1 MKKCLLMLGVAAAA
15 LSSCSQSEILE
26 VAEGRA
32 IGFSSFVNNNT
43 RAVNEVTK
51 DNLSQYYVFGNYGS
65 DGTSDWSGLAFNNE
79 INTTLYYWQPSMIYR
94 FGAYADGNGG
104 KIASSGDGAKVIFD
118 AATQK
123 LTFTN
128 YTPDDTKDLVAAVT
142 ENETA
147 DTYIGSE
154 DSKVSLN
161 FKHLLSQVKLTFTST
176 AAATYKLTISD
187 VKIEGAVSTCTGE
200 YTTTGVTWNTDGST
214 TKNGYAYDFFGT
226 EGKEI
231 SSGVSQYQSKLVI
244 PQSGTEE
251 LYVYF
256 TATIEGER
264 PSGSTKLT
272 KNFKAA
278 LGHTVADGDSENNKW
293 QPSYC
298 YNYIANVEIGD
309 IVDNPDDLVEIQFE
323 VNGVEEWTP
332 VEAGT
337 VSNEEVTE

>member
-1 MKKCLLMLGVAAAA
+1 MKRSLFMLGVAVAA
-15 LSSCSQSEILE
+15 LSGCSQSEILE

-43 RAVNEVTK
+43 RAVTEVNK

-65 DGTSDWSGLAFNNE
+65 DGASDWSGQAFNNE
-79 INTTLYYWQPSMIYR
+79 LNTTLYYWQPGKIYR

-104 KIASSGDGAKVIFD
+104 KIASSAVNFD
-118 AATQK
+118 AANSK

-142 ENETA
+142 ENQTA
-147 DTYIGSE
+147 NDHSNE
-154 DSKVSLN
+154 KNDPVQLN

-187 VKIEGAVSTCTGE
+187 VRIEDAVSTCTGE

-214 TKNGYAYDFFGT
+214 TKNGYVYDFFGT
-226 EGKEI
+226 EDRVI
-231 SSGVSQYQSKLVI
+231 SSGVSQYQSRLVI
-244 PQSGTEE
+244 PQSGTEQ

-256 TATIEGER
+256 TATIKGEK
-264 PSGSTKLT
+264 PSGSADLT
-272 KNFKAA
+272 KKFKAT
-278 LGHTVADGDSENNKW
+278 LGHTAADGDSDNNKW

-298 YNYIANVEIGD
+298 YNYIANVEIKD
-309 IVDNPDDLVEIQFE
+309 IVDNPDNLVEINFK
-323 VNGVEEWTP
+323 VTGVEEWKP

-337 VSNEEVTE
+337 VTKNEVNE

>member
-1 MKKCLLMLGVAAAA
+1 MKKSLFMLGVAVAA

-43 RAVNEVTK
+43 RAVTEVTK

-65 DGTSDWSGLAFNNE
+65 DGASDWSGQAFNNE
-79 INTTLYYWQPSMIYR
+79 LNTTLYYWQPGMTYR

-104 KIASSGDGAKVIFD
+104 KIESSGEGATVSFD

-128 YTPDDTKDLVAAVT
+128 YTPDDAKDLVAAVT
-142 ENETA
+142 ENQTA
-147 DTYIGSE
+147 NDHSNKKN
-154 DSKVSLN
+154 DPVQLN

-187 VKIEGAVSTCTGE
+187 VRIEGAVSTCTGE

-214 TKNGYAYDFFGT
+214 TKNGYVYDFFGT

-244 PQSGTEE
+244 PQSGTEQ

-256 TATIEGER
+256 TATIKGEK
-264 PSGSTKLT
+264 PSGSIISTKD
-272 KNFKAA
+272 FKATLKHA
-278 LGHTVADGDSENNKW
+278 VADVDVDANAWE
-293 QPSYC
+293 PSYC
-298 YNYIANVEIGD
+298 YNYIANVEIKD
-309 IVDNPDDLVEIQFE
+309 IVDNEDDLVEIKFE
-323 VNGVEEWTP
+323 VTGVEEWKP

-337 VSNEEVTE
+337 VINEVKE

>member
-1 MKKCLLMLGVAAAA
+1 MKRSLFMLGVAVAA

-43 RAVNEVTK
+43 RAVNEVTEA
-51 DNLSQYYVFGNYGS
+51 NLSQYYVFGKYQG
-65 DGTSDWSGLAFNNE
+65 GEVSDWSGQAFNNE
-79 INTTLYYWQPSMIYR
+79 LNTTLYYWQPGMTYR

-104 KIASSGDGAKVIFD
+104 KIESSGEGATVSFN

-123 LTFTN
+123 LTFTK
-128 YTPDDTKDLVAAVT
+128 YTPVDTKDLVAAMT
-142 ENETA
+142 DAAA
-147 DTYIGSE
+147 DTYIASPE
-154 DSKVSLN
+154 TKVPLN

-187 VKIEGAVSTCTGE
+187 VRIDGAVSTCTGE

-214 TKNGYAYDFFGT
+214 TKNGYVYDFFGT

-244 PQSGTEE
+244 PQSGTEL

-256 TATIEGER
+256 TATIKGEE
-264 PSGSTKLT
+264 PSGSTNLT
-272 KNFKAA
+272 KKFKAT
-278 LGHTVADGDSENNKW
+278 LGHTAADGGSDNNKW

-298 YNYIANVEIGD
+298 YNYIANVEIKD
-309 IVDNPDDLVEIQFE
+309 IVDNPGNLVEIQFE
-323 VNGVEEWTP
+323 VTGVEEWKP

-337 VSNEEVTE
+337 VTKNKVNE

>member
-1 MKKCLLMLGVAAAA
+1 MKRSLFMLGVAVAA
-15 LSSCSQSEILE
+15 LSGCSQSEILE

-43 RAVNEVTK
+43 RAVTEVNK

-65 DGTSDWSGLAFNNE
+65 DGTSDWSGQAFNNE
-79 INTTLYYWQPSMIYR
+79 LNTTLYYWQPGKIYR

-104 KIASSGDGAKVIFD
+104 KIASSAVNFD
-118 AATQK
+118 AVNSK

-142 ENETA
+142 ENQTA
-147 DTYIGSE
+147 NDHSNE
-154 DSKVSLN
+154 KNDPVQLN

-187 VKIEGAVSTCTGE
+187 VKIEDAVSTCTGE

-214 TKNGYAYDFFGT
+214 TKNGYVYDFFGT

-231 SSGVSQYQSKLVI
+231 SSEVSQYQSKLVI
-244 PQSGTEE
+244 PQSGTEQ

-256 TATIEGER
+256 TATIKGEE
-264 PSGSTKLT
+264 PSGSTNLT
-272 KNFKAA
+272 KKFKAA
-278 LGHTVADGDSENNKW
+278 LGHTAADGDSDNNKW

-298 YNYIANVEIGD
+298 YNYIANVEIKD
-309 IVDNPDDLVEIQFE
+309 IVDNPDNLVEINFE
-323 VNGVEEWTP
+323 VTGVEEWKP

-337 VSNEEVTE
+337 VTKNEVNE

>member
-1 MKKCLLMLGVAAAA
+1 MKRGLFMLGVAVAA
-15 LSSCSQSEILE
+15 LSGCSQSEILE

-43 RAVNEVTK
+43 RAVDEVTEG
-51 DNLSQYYVFGNYGS
+51 NLSQYYVFGNYGS
-65 DGTSDWSGLAFNNE
+65 AGASDWSGQAFNNE
-79 INTTLYYWQPSMIYR
+79 LNTTLYYWQPGKIYR

-104 KIASSGDGAKVIFD
+104 KIASSAVNFD

-142 ENETA
+142 GNETA
-147 DTYIGSE
+147 DTYIGSKT
-154 DSKVSLN
+154 KVPLN

-187 VKIEGAVSTCTGE
+187 VRIGGAVSTCTGD
-200 YTTTGVTWNTDGST
+200 YTATGVTWNTDGST
-214 TKNGYAYDFFGT
+214 TKNGYVYDFFGT

-244 PQSGTEE
+244 PQSGTEQ

-256 TATIEGER
+256 TATINGEE
-264 PSGSTKLT
+264 PSESTNLT
-272 KNFKAA
+272 KKFKAA
-278 LGHTVADGDSENNKW
+278 LGHTAADGDSDNNKW

-298 YNYIANVEIGD
+298 YNYIANVEIED
-309 IVDNPDDLVEIQFE
+309 IVNNPDELVKIQFE
-323 VNGVEEWTP
+323 VTDVEDWTP

-337 VSNEEVTE
+337 VSNEEVNE

>member
-1 MKKCLLMLGVAAAA
+1 MLGVAVAA
-15 LSSCSQSEILE
+15 LSGCSQSEILE

-43 RAVNEVTK
+43 RAVNEVTTG
-51 DNLSQYYVFGNYGS
+51 NLSEYYVFGNYGS
-65 DGTSDWSGLAFNNE
+65 GGASDWTGQAFNNE
-79 INTTLYYWQPSMIYR
+79 LNTTLYYWQPGKIYR

-104 KIASSGDGAKVIFD
+104 KIASSAVNFD

-142 ENETA
+142 GNETA
-147 DTYIGSE
+147 DTYIASSE
-154 DSKVSLN
+154 TKVPLN

-187 VKIEGAVSTCTGE
+187 VRIAEAVSTCTGD
-200 YTTTGVTWNTDGST
+200 YTASGVTWNTDGTT
-214 TKNGYAYDFFGT
+214 TKNGYGYDFFGT
-226 EGKEI
+226 EDRVI
-231 SSGVSQYQSKLVI
+231 SSEVSQYQSKLVI
-244 PQSGTEE
+244 PQSGTEQ

-256 TATIEGER
+256 TATIKGEK
-264 PSGSTKLT
+264 PSGSADFT

-278 LGHTVADGDSENNKW
+278 LGHTAADVDANAWE
-293 QPSYC
+293 PSYC
-298 YNYIANVEIGD
+298 YNYIANVEIKD
-309 IVDNPDDLVEIQFE
+309 IVDNPDNLVEINFK
-323 VNGVEEWTP
+323 VTGVEEWKP

-337 VSNEEVTE
+337 VTKNEVNE

>member
-1 MKKCLLMLGVAAAA
+1 MKRSLFMLGVAVAA

-43 RAVNEVTK
+43 RAVNEVTEA
-51 DNLSQYYVFGNYGS
+51 NLSQYYVFGKYQG
-65 DGTSDWSGLAFNNE
+65 GEVSDWSGQAFNNE
-79 INTTLYYWQPSMIYR
+79 LNTTLYYWQPDMTYR

-104 KIASSGDGAKVIFD
+104 KIASSGEGATVSFD
-118 AATQK
+118 AANSK

-142 ENETA
+142 GDETA
-147 DTYIGSE
+147 DTYITSPE
-154 DSKVSLN
+154 TKVQLN

-187 VKIEGAVSTCTGE
+187 VRIEDAVSTCTGE

-214 TKNGYAYDFFGT
+214 TKNGYVYDFFGT
-226 EGKEI
+226 EDRVI

-244 PQSGTEE
+244 PQSGTEQ

-256 TATIEGER
+256 TATIKGEK
-264 PSGSTKLT
+264 PSESTISTKD
-272 KNFKAA
+272 FKATLKHA
-278 LGHTVADGDSENNKW
+278 VADANAWK
-293 QPSYC
+293 PSYC
-298 YNYIANVEIGD
+298 YNYIANVEIKD
-309 IVDNPDDLVEIQFE
+309 IVDNPDNLVEINFK
-323 VNGVEEWTP
+323 VTGVEEWKP

-337 VSNEEVTE
+337 VTNEEVTE

>member
-1 MKKCLLMLGVAAAA
+1 MKRGLFMLGVAVAA
-15 LSSCSQSEILE
+15 LSGCSQSEILE

-43 RAVNEVTK
+43 RAVNEVTTG
-51 DNLSQYYVFGNYGS
+51 NLSEYYVFGNYGS
-65 DGTSDWSGLAFNNE
+65 GGASDWTGQAFNNE
-79 INTTLYYWQPSMIYR
+79 LNTTLYYWQPGKIYR

-104 KIASSGDGAKVIFD
+104 KIASSAVNFD

-142 ENETA
+142 GNETA
-147 DTYIGSE
+147 DTYIASSE
-154 DSKVSLN
+154 TKVPLN

-187 VKIEGAVSTCTGE
+187 VRIAEAVSTCTGD
-200 YTTTGVTWNTDGST
+200 YTASGVTWNTDGTT
-214 TKNGYAYDFFGT
+214 TKNGYVYDFFGT
-226 EGKEI
+226 EDRVI
-231 SSGVSQYQSKLVI
+231 SSEVSQYQSKLVI
-244 PQSGTEE
+244 PQSGTEQ

-256 TATIEGER
+256 TATIKGEK
-264 PSGSTKLT
+264 PSGSADFT

-278 LGHTVADGDSENNKW
+278 LGHTAADVDANAWE
-293 QPSYC
+293 PSYC
-298 YNYIANVEIGD
+298 YNYIANVEIKD
-309 IVDNPDDLVEIQFE
+309 IVDNPDNLVEINFK
-323 VNGVEEWTP
+323 VTGVEEWKP

-337 VSNEEVTE
+337 VTKNEVNE

>member
-1 MKKCLLMLGVAAAA
+1 MKRSLFMLGVAVAA

-65 DGTSDWSGLAFNNE
+65 DGISEWSNQAFNNE
-79 INTTLYYWQPSMIYR
+79 LNTTLYYWQPGMIYR

-104 KIASSGDGAKVIFD
+104 KIASSAVSFD
-118 AATQK
+118 AANSK

-128 YTPDDTKDLVAAVT
+128 YTPDDAKDLVAAVT
-142 ENETA
+142 GNETA

-187 VKIEGAVSTCTGE
+187 VRIEQAVSTCTGE
-200 YTTTGVTWNTDGST
+200 YTTTGVTWNTNGST
-214 TKNGYAYDFFGT
+214 TQNGYAYDFFGT
-226 EGKEI
+226 EETGGKVI
-231 SSGVSQYQSKLVI
+231 SSEVSQYQSKLVI
-244 PQSGTEE
+244 PQSGTDN

-256 TATIEGER
+256 TATINGEE
-264 PSGSTKLT
+264 PSGSKTLT
-272 KNFKAA
+272 KDFKAK
-278 LGHTVADGDSENNKW
+278 LGHTAADGDSDDNKW
-293 QPSYC
+293 QPNYC

-309 IVDNPDDLVEIQFE
+309 IVDNPDNLVEINFE
-323 VNGVEEWTP
+323 VTGVEEWKP
-332 VEAGT
+332 VEAGA
-337 VSNEEVTE
+337 VTKEN

>member
-1 MKKCLLMLGVAAAA
+1 MKRSLFMLGVAVAA

-43 RAVNEVTK
+43 RAVEEVTK
-51 DNLSQYYVFGNYGS
+51 DNLSQYYVFGKYQG
-65 DGTSDWSGLAFNNE
+65 GEVSDWSGQAFNNE
-79 INTTLYYWQPSMIYR
+79 LNTTLYYWQPGTTYR

-104 KIASSGDGAKVIFD
+104 KIESSGEGATVSFD
-118 AATQK
+118 AANSK

-154 DSKVSLN
+154 DSKVPLN
-161 FKHLLSQVKLTFTST
+161 FKHLLSQVKLTFTSK

-187 VKIEGAVSTCTGE
+187 VKIDGAVSTCTGE
-200 YTTTGVTWNTDGST
+200 YTTTGVIWNTDGST
-214 TKNGYAYDFFGT
+214 IKKGYAYDFFET

-244 PQSGTEE
+244 PQSGTEQ

-256 TATIEGER
+256 TATIKGEK
-264 PSGSTKLT
+264 PSGSADFT

-278 LGHTVADGDSENNKW
+278 LGHTVADVDANTWK
-293 QPSYC
+293 PSYC
-298 YNYIANVEIGD
+298 YNYIANVEIED
-309 IVDNPDDLVEIQFE
+309 IVNNSDDLVEIQFE
-323 VNGVEEWTP
+323 VNGVEDWTP

>member
-1 MKKCLLMLGVAAAA
+1 MKRSLFMLGVAVAA
-15 LSSCSQSEILE
+15 LSGCSQSEILE

-51 DNLSQYYVFGNYGS
+51 DNLSEYYVFGNYGS
-65 DGTSDWSGLAFNNE
+65 GGASDWSAQAFNNE
-79 INTTLYYWQPSMIYR
+79 LNTTLYYWQPGKIYR

-104 KIASSGDGAKVIFD
+104 KIASSAVNFD
-118 AATQK
+118 AANSK

-128 YTPDDTKDLVAAVT
+128 YTPGDTKDLVAAVT
-142 ENETA
+142 GDETA
-147 DTYIGSE
+147 DTYIASSE
-154 DSKVSLN
+154 TKVPLN

-187 VKIEGAVSTCTGE
+187 VRIDGAVSTCTGE
-200 YTTTGVTWNTDGST
+200 YTTSGVTWNTNVSPVKDG
-214 TKNGYAYDFFGT
+214 YVYDFFET

-244 PQSGTEE
+244 PQSGTEQ

-256 TATIEGER
+256 TATIKGEQ
-264 PSGSTKLT
+264 PFGSEDFT
-272 KNFKAA
+272 KNFRAT
-278 LGHTVADGDSENNKW
+278 LGHTAADGDSDNNKW

-298 YNYIANVEIGD
+298 YNYIANVEIKD
-309 IVDNPDDLVEIQFE
+309 IVDNPDDLVEIEFD
-323 VNGVEEWTP
+323 VKGVEEWKP

-337 VSNEEVTE
+337 VEGSEVTE

>member
-1 MKKCLLMLGVAAAA
+1 MKRSLFMLGVAVAA

-43 RAVNEVTK
+43 RAVTEVNK
-51 DNLSQYYVFGNYGS
+51 GNLSQYYVFGNYGS
-65 DGTSDWSGLAFNNE
+65 DGASDWSGQAFNNE
-79 INTTLYYWQPSMIYR
+79 LNTTLYYWQPGKIYR

-104 KIASSGDGAKVIFD
+104 KIASSAVNFD
-118 AATQK
+118 AANSK

-142 ENETA
+142 ENQTA
-147 DTYIGSE
+147 NDHSNE
-154 DSKVSLN
+154 KNDPVQLN

-187 VKIEGAVSTCTGE
+187 VRIEDAVSTCTGE

-214 TKNGYAYDFFGT
+214 TKNGYVYDFFGT
-226 EGKEI
+226 EDRVI

-244 PQSGTEE
+244 PQSGTEQ

-256 TATIEGER
+256 TATIKGEE
-264 PSGSTKLT
+264 PSGSADLT
-272 KNFKAA
+272 KKFKAT
-278 LGHTVADGDSENNKW
+278 LGHTAADGDSDNNKW

-298 YNYIANVEIGD
+298 YNYIANVEIKD
-309 IVDNPDDLVEIQFE
+309 IVDNPDNLVEINFK
-323 VNGVEEWTP
+323 VTGVEEWKP

-337 VSNEEVTE
+337 VTKNEVNE

>member
-1 MKKCLLMLGVAAAA
+1 MKRGLFMLGVAVAA
-15 LSSCSQSEILE
+15 LSGCSQSEILE

-43 RAVNEVTK
+43 RAVNEVTTG
-51 DNLSQYYVFGNYGS
+51 NLSEYYVFGNYGS
-65 DGTSDWSGLAFNNE
+65 GGAPDWTGQAFNNE
-79 INTTLYYWQPSMIYR
+79 LNTTLYYWQPGKIYR

-104 KIASSGDGAKVIFD
+104 KIASSAVNFD

-142 ENETA
+142 GNETA
-147 DTYIGSE
+147 DTYIASSE
-154 DSKVSLN
+154 TKVPLN

-187 VKIEGAVSTCTGE
+187 VRIAEAVSTCTGD
-200 YTTTGVTWNTDGST
+200 YTASGVTWNTDGTT
-214 TKNGYAYDFFGT
+214 TKNGYGYDFFGT
-226 EGKEI
+226 EDRVI
-231 SSGVSQYQSKLVI
+231 SSEVSQYQSKLVI
-244 PQSGTEE
+244 PQSGTEQ

-256 TATIEGER
+256 TATIKGEK
-264 PSGSTKLT
+264 PSGSADFT

-278 LGHTVADGDSENNKW
+278 LGHTAADVDANAWE
-293 QPSYC
+293 PSYC
-298 YNYIANVEIGD
+298 YNYIANVEIKD
-309 IVDNPDDLVEIQFE
+309 IVDNPDNLVEINFK
-323 VNGVEEWTP
+323 VTGVEEWKP

-337 VSNEEVTE
+337 VTKNEVNE

>member
-1 MKKCLLMLGVAAAA
+1 MLGVAVAA
-15 LSSCSQSEILE
+15 LSGCSQSEILE

-43 RAVNEVTK
+43 RAVNEVTTG
-51 DNLSQYYVFGNYGS
+51 NLSEYYVFGNYGS
-65 DGTSDWSGLAFNNE
+65 GGASDWTGQAFNNE
-79 INTTLYYWQPSMIYR
+79 LNTTLYYWQPGKIYR

-104 KIASSGDGAKVIFD
+104 KIASSAVNFD

-142 ENETA
+142 GNETA
-147 DTYIGSE
+147 DTYIASSE
-154 DSKVSLN
+154 TKVPLN

-187 VKIEGAVSTCTGE
+187 VRIAEAVSTCTGD
-200 YTTTGVTWNTDGST
+200 YTASGVTWNTNGTT
-214 TKNGYAYDFFGT
+214 TKNGYVYDFFGT
-226 EGKEI
+226 EDRVI
-231 SSGVSQYQSKLVI
+231 SSEVSQYQSKLVI
-244 PQSGTEE
+244 PQSGTEQ

-256 TATIEGER
+256 TATIKGEK
-264 PSGSTKLT
+264 PSGSADFT

-278 LGHTVADGDSENNKW
+278 LGHTAADVNANAWE
-293 QPSYC
+293 PSYC
-298 YNYIANVEIGD
+298 YNYIANVEIKD
-309 IVDNPDDLVEIQFE
+309 IVDNPDNLVEINFK
-323 VNGVEEWTP
+323 VTGVEEWKP

-337 VSNEEVTE
+337 VTKNEVNE

>member
-1 MKKCLLMLGVAAAA
+1 MKRSLFMLGVAVAA
-15 LSSCSQSEILE
+15 LSGCSQSEILE

-43 RAVNEVTK
+43 RAVTEVNK

-65 DGTSDWSGLAFNNE
+65 DGTSDWSGQAFNNE
-79 INTTLYYWQPSMIYR
+79 LNTTLYYWQPGKIYR

-104 KIASSGDGAKVIFD
+104 KIASSAVNFD
-118 AATQK
+118 AANSK

-142 ENETA
+142 ENQTA
-147 DTYIGSE
+147 NDHSNE
-154 DSKVSLN
+154 KNDPVQLN

-187 VKIEGAVSTCTGE
+187 VRIEDAVSTCTGD
-200 YTTTGVTWNTDGST
+200 YTASGVTWNTTDVST
-214 TKNGYAYDFFGT
+214 TKNGYVYDFFGT
-226 EGKEI
+226 EDRVI

-244 PQSGTEE
+244 PQSGTEQ

-256 TATIEGER
+256 TATIKGEK
-264 PSGSTKLT
+264 PYGSADFT

-278 LGHTVADGDSENNKW
+278 LGHTAADVDANAWE
-293 QPSYC
+293 PSYC
-298 YNYIANVEIGD
+298 YNYIANVEIKD
-309 IVDNPDDLVEIQFE
+309 IVDNPDNLVEINFK
-323 VNGVEEWTP
+323 VTGVEEWKP
-332 VEAGT
+332 VEAGIVT
-337 VSNEEVTE
+337 KNEVNE

>member
-1 MKKCLLMLGVAAAA
+1 MKRSLFMLGVAVAA
-15 LSSCSQSEILE
+15 LSGCSQSEILE

-51 DNLSQYYVFGNYGS
+51 DNLSEYYVFGKYQG
-65 DGTSDWSGLAFNNE
+65 GEVSDWSGQAFNNE
-79 INTTLYYWQPSMIYR
+79 LNTTLYYWQPGKIYC

-104 KIASSGDGAKVIFD
+104 KIESSGESATVSFD
-118 AATQK
+118 AANSK

-142 ENETA
+142 ENQTA
-147 DTYIGSE
+147 DTYIS
-154 DSKVSLN
+154 SKTKVPLN

-187 VKIEGAVSTCTGE
+187 VRIEGAVSTCTGV
-200 YTTTGVTWNTDGST
+200 YTTTGVTWDTDGIT
-214 TKNGYAYDFFGT
+214 TKNAYVYDFFKT

-244 PQSGTEE
+244 PQSGTEQ

-256 TATIEGER
+256 TATIKGEK
-264 PSGSTKLT
+264 PSGSADFT
-272 KNFKAA
+272 KNFKAT
-278 LGHTVADGDSENNKW
+278 LGHTAADGDSDNNKW

-298 YNYIANVEIGD
+298 YNYIANVEIKD
-309 IVDNPDDLVEIQFE
+309 IVDNENELVEIKFE
-323 VNGVEEWTP
+323 VTGVEEWKP

-337 VSNEEVTE
+337 VTKNEVNE

>member
-1 MKKCLLMLGVAAAA
+1 MKRSLFMLGVAVAA
-15 LSSCSQSEILE
+15 LSGCSQSEILE

-43 RAVNEVTK
+43 RAVDEVTEG
-51 DNLSQYYVFGNYGS
+51 NLSQYYVFGNYGS
-65 DGTSDWSGLAFNNE
+65 DGSSDWSGQAFNNE
-79 INTTLYYWQPSMIYR
+79 LNTTLYYWQPGKIYR

-104 KIASSGDGAKVIFD
+104 KIASSAVNFD

-142 ENETA
+142 GNETA
-147 DTYIGSE
+147 DTYI
-154 DSKVSLN
+154 DSKTKVPLN

-187 VKIEGAVSTCTGE
+187 VRIEQAVSTCTGE

-214 TKNGYAYDFFGT
+214 TKKGYAYDFFGT
-226 EGKEI
+226 EDRVI
-231 SSGVSQYQSKLVI
+231 SSEVSQYQSKLVI
-244 PQSGTEE
+244 PQSGTEQ

-256 TATIEGER
+256 TATINGEE
-264 PSGSTKLT
+264 PSGSTILT
-272 KNFKAA
+272 KNFKAT
-278 LGHTVADGDSENNKW
+278 LGHTAADGDSGDNKW
-293 QPSYC
+293 QPNYC
-298 YNYIANVEIGD
+298 YNYIANVEIED
-309 IVDNPDDLVEIQFE
+309 IVNNPDELVKIQFE
-323 VNGVEEWTP
+323 VTDVEEWKP

-337 VSNEEVTE
+337 VTKNEVNE

>member
-1 MKKCLLMLGVAAAA
+1 MKRSLFMLGVAVAA
-15 LSSCSQSEILE
+15 LSGCSQSEILE

-51 DNLSQYYVFGNYGS
+51 DNLSEYYVFGNYGN
-65 DGTSDWSGLAFNNE
+65 DGASDWSGQAFNNE
-79 INTTLYYWQPSMIYR
+79 LNTTLYYWQPGKIYR

-104 KIASSGDGAKVIFD
+104 KIASSGEGAIVSFD
-118 AATQK
+118 AANSK

-128 YTPDDTKDLVAAVT
+128 YTPDDTKDLVAAMT
-142 ENETA
+142 ENQTA
-147 DTYIGSE
+147 NDHSNE
-154 DSKVSLN
+154 KNDPVQLN

-187 VKIEGAVSTCTGE
+187 VRIAEAVSTCTGE
-200 YTTTGVTWNTDGST
+200 YTTTGVTWDTDGTT
-214 TKNGYAYDFFGT
+214 TKKGYVYDFFET

-244 PQSGTEE
+244 PQSGTEQ

-256 TATIEGER
+256 TATIKGER

-272 KNFKAA
+272 KKFKAA
-278 LGHTVADGDSENNKW
+278 LGHAVADANAWE
-293 QPSYC
+293 PSYC
-298 YNYIANVEIGD
+298 YNYIANVEIED
-309 IVDNPDDLVEIQFE
+309 IVNNPEELVKIQFE
-323 VNGVEEWTP
+323 VTDVEDWKP

-337 VSNEEVTE
+337 VSNEKVTE

>member
-1 MKKCLLMLGVAAAA
+1 MKRGLFMLGVAVAA
-15 LSSCSQSEILE
+15 LSGCSQSEILE

-65 DGTSDWSGLAFNNE
+65 AGASDWSGQAFNNE
-79 INTTLYYWQPSMIYR
+79 LNTTLYYWQPGMIYR

-104 KIASSGDGAKVIFD
+104 KIASLGEDATVSFD
-118 AATQK
+118 AATPK

-128 YTPDDTKDLVAAVT
+128 YTPDDKKDLVAAVT
-142 ENETA
+142 GDETA
-147 DTYIGSE
+147 DTYIASSGT
-154 DSKVSLN
+154 KVPLN

-187 VKIEGAVSTCTGE
+187 VRIAEAVSTCTGE
-200 YTTTGVTWNTDGST
+200 YTTTGVTWDTDGTT
-214 TKNGYAYDFFGT
+214 TKKGYVYDFFET

-244 PQSGTEE
+244 PQSGTEH
-251 LYVYF
+251 LYVCF
-256 TATIEGER
+256 TATIKGEK
-264 PSGSTKLT
+264 PSGSADFT

-278 LGHTVADGDSENNKW
+278 LGHTAADVDANAWE
-293 QPSYC
+293 PSYC
-298 YNYIANVEIGD
+298 YNYIANVEIKD
-309 IVDNPDDLVEIQFE
+309 IVDNKNDLVEIKFD
-323 VNGVEEWTP
+323 VKGVEEWKP

>member
-1 MKKCLLMLGVAAAA
+1 MKRSLFMLGVAVAA
-15 LSSCSQSEILE
+15 LSGCSQSEILE

-43 RAVNEVTK
+43 RAVTEVNK

-65 DGTSDWSGLAFNNE
+65 DGASDWSGQAFNNE
-79 INTTLYYWQPSMIYR
+79 LNTTLYYWQPGKIYR

-104 KIASSGDGAKVIFD
+104 KIASSAVDFD
-118 AATQK
+118 AANSK

-128 YTPDDTKDLVAAVT
+128 YTPDNTKDLVAAVT
-142 ENETA
+142 ENQTA
-147 DTYIGSE
+147 NDHSNE
-154 DSKVSLN
+154 KNDPVQLN

-176 AAATYKLTISD
+176 AAETYKLTISD
-187 VKIEGAVSTCTGE
+187 VRIDGAVSTCTGE
-200 YTTTGVTWNTDGST
+200 YTTSGVTWNTNVSPVKDG
-214 TKNGYAYDFFGT
+214 YVYDFFGT

-244 PQSGTEE
+244 PQSGTEQ

-256 TATIEGER
+256 TATIKGEK
-264 PSGSTKLT
+264 PSESINLT

-278 LGHTVADGDSENNKW
+278 LGHAVADVDANTWE
-293 QPSYC
+293 PSYC
-298 YNYIANVEIGD
+298 YNYIANVEIKD
-309 IVDNPDDLVEIQFE
+309 IVDNKNDLVEIKFD
-323 VNGVEEWTP
+323 VKGVEEWKP
-332 VEAGT
+332 VEAET

>member
-1 MKKCLLMLGVAAAA
+1 MKRSLFMLGVAVAA

-43 RAVNEVTK
+43 RAVTEVTK

-65 DGTSDWSGLAFNNE
+65 DGAPDWSGQAFNNE
-79 INTTLYYWQPSMIYR
+79 LNTTLYYWQPDMTYR

-104 KIASSGDGAKVIFD
+104 KIASSGEGATVSFD

-128 YTPDDTKDLVAAVT
+128 YTPDDAKDLVAAVT
-142 ENETA
+142 ENQTA
-147 DTYIGSE
+147 NDHSNKKN
-154 DSKVSLN
+154 DPVQLN

-187 VKIEGAVSTCTGE
+187 VRIKGAVSTCTGE
-200 YTTTGVTWNTDGST
+200 YTTTGVIWNTDGTT
-214 TKNGYAYDFFGT
+214 TKDGYDYDFFGT

-244 PQSGTEE
+244 PQSGTEQ

-256 TATIEGER
+256 TATIKGEK
-264 PSGSTKLT
+264 PSGSTIST
-272 KNFKAA
+272 KDFKATLKHA
-278 LGHTVADGDSENNKW
+278 VADVDANTWE
-293 QPSYC
+293 PSYC

-309 IVDNPDDLVEIQFE
+309 IVDNPDNLVEIQFE
-323 VNGVEEWTP
+323 VTGVEDWTP
-332 VEAGT
+332 VEAGK

>member
-1 MKKCLLMLGVAAAA
+1 MKRSLFMLGVAVAA
-15 LSSCSQSEILE
+15 LSGCSQSEILE

-51 DNLSQYYVFGNYGS
+51 DNLSEYYVFGKYQG
-65 DGTSDWSGLAFNNE
+65 GEVSDWSGQAFNNE
-79 INTTLYYWQPSMIYR
+79 LNTTLYYWQPSMTYR
-94 FGAYADGNGG
+94 FGAYADGDGG
-104 KIASSGDGAKVIFD
+104 KIASSAVSFD
-118 AATQK
+118 AATPK

-128 YTPDDTKDLVAAVT
+128 YTPDDAKDLVAAVT
-142 ENETA
+142 GDETA
-147 DTYIGSE
+147 DTYIASSE
-154 DSKVSLN
+154 TKVPLN

-187 VKIEGAVSTCTGE
+187 VRIDGAVSTCTGE
-200 YTTTGVTWNTDGST
+200 YTTTGVTWNTNVSPVKDG
-214 TKNGYAYDFFGT
+214 YDYDFFET

-244 PQSGTEE
+244 PQSGTEQ

-256 TATIEGER
+256 TATIKGEK
-264 PSGSTKLT
+264 PSGSTNLT
-272 KNFKAA
+272 KKFKAA
-278 LGHTVADGDSENNKW
+278 LKYTVADGDSKNNKW

-337 VSNEEVTE
+337 VSNEKVTE

>member
-1 MKKCLLMLGVAAAA
+1 MKRSLFMLGVAVAA
-15 LSSCSQSEILE
+15 LSGCSQSEILE

-43 RAVNEVTK
+43 RAVTEVNK

-65 DGTSDWSGLAFNNE
+65 DGASDWSGQAFNNE
-79 INTTLYYWQPSMIYR
+79 LNTTLYYWQPGKIYR

-104 KIASSGDGAKVIFD
+104 KIASPAVSFD

-128 YTPDDTKDLVAAVT
+128 YNPDDTKDLVAAVT
-142 ENETA
+142 GDETA
-147 DTYIGSE
+147 DTYIASSGT
-154 DSKVSLN
+154 KVPLN

-187 VKIEGAVSTCTGE
+187 VRIAEAVSTCTGE

-214 TKNGYAYDFFGT
+214 TKNGYVYNFFGT

-244 PQSGTEE
+244 PQSGTEQ

-256 TATIEGER
+256 TATIKGEE
-264 PSGSTKLT
+264 PSGSTNLT
-272 KNFKAA
+272 KKFKAA
-278 LGHTVADGDSENNKW
+278 LGHTAADGDSDNNKW

-298 YNYIANVEIGD
+298 YNYIANVEIKD
-309 IVDNPDDLVEIQFE
+309 IVDNPDNLVEINFE
-323 VNGVEEWTP
+323 VTGVEEWKP

-337 VSNEEVTE
+337 VTKNEVNE

>member
-1 MKKCLLMLGVAAAA
+1 MKRSLFMLGVAVAA

-43 RAVNEVTK
+43 RAVDEVTK
-51 DNLSQYYVFGNYGS
+51 DNLSQYYVFGKYQG
-65 DGTSDWSGLAFNNE
+65 GEVSDWSGQAFNNE
-79 INTTLYYWQPSMIYR
+79 LNTTLYYWQPGMTYR

-104 KIASSGDGAKVIFD
+104 KIASSGEGATVSFD

-128 YTPDDTKDLVAAVT
+128 YTPDDDKDLVAAMT
-142 ENETA
+142 DAAA
-147 DTYIGSE
+147 DTYIASPE
-154 DSKVSLN
+154 TKVPLN

-187 VKIEGAVSTCTGE
+187 VRIEGAVSTCTGE

-214 TKNGYAYDFFGT
+214 TKKGYVYDFFRT
-226 EGKEI
+226 EDRVI
-231 SSGVSQYQSKLVI
+231 SSEVSQYQSKLVI
-244 PQSGTEE
+244 PQSGTEQ

-256 TATIEGER
+256 TATIKGEE

-272 KNFKAA
+272 KNFIAA
-278 LGHTVADGDSENNKW
+278 LGHTVADEDSENNKW

-298 YNYIANVEIGD
+298 YNYIANVEIED
-309 IVDNPDDLVEIQFE
+309 IVDNKEDLVKIEFE
-323 VNGVEEWTP
+323 VHGVEEWKP
-332 VEAGT
+332 VEAGIVT
-337 VSNEEVTE
+337 KNEVNE

>member
-1 MKKCLLMLGVAAAA
+1 MKRSLFMLGVAVAA

-43 RAVNEVTK
+43 RTVNEVTGK
-51 DNLSQYYVFGNYGS
+51 NLSQYYVFGNYGS
-65 DGTSDWSGLAFNNE
+65 NGVSDWSGQAFNNE
-79 INTTLYYWQPSMIYR
+79 LNTTLYYWQPDMTYR

-104 KIASSGDGAKVIFD
+104 KIASSGEDATVSFN

-128 YTPDDTKDLVAAVT
+128 YTPDDTKDLVAAMT
-142 ENETA
+142 DAAA
-147 DTYIGSE
+147 DTYIASPE
-154 DSKVSLN
+154 TKVPLN

-176 AAATYKLTISD
+176 AAATYKLTISN
-187 VKIEGAVSTCTGE
+187 VRIEEAVSTCTGE
-200 YTTTGVTWNTDGST
+200 YTTSGVIWNTNVSPVKDG
-214 TKNGYAYDFFGT
+214 YVYDFFGT

-244 PQSGTEE
+244 PQSGTEQ

-256 TATIEGER
+256 TATIKGEK
-264 PSGSTKLT
+264 PSGSTIST
-272 KNFKAA
+272 KDFKATLKHA
-278 LGHTVADGDSENNKW
+278 VADANAWK
-293 QPSYC
+293 PSYC
-298 YNYIANVEIGD
+298 YNYIANVEIKD
-309 IVDNPDDLVEIQFE
+309 IVDNKDDLVEIKFE
-323 VNGVEEWTP
+323 VTEVEEWKP

-337 VSNEEVTE
+337 VKNEVKE